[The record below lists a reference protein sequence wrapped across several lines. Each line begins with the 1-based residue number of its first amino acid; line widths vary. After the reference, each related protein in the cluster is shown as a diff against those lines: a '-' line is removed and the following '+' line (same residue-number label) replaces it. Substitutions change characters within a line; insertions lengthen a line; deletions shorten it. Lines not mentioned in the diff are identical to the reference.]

1 VEVIKMAEY
10 CNGNISEVAVIQG
23 PGESSLE
30 GKCAESV
37 AEMERQ
43 GRIVQVVG
51 RVIDGRVEIDH
62 AALEELASRFPGAN
76 MSFVAV
82 NAPFDPGT
90 GVPACSTGA

>member
-1 VEVIKMAEY
+1 MADL
-10 CNGNISEVAVIQG
+10 CSGNISEVAVIQG
-23 PGESSLE
+23 PGENKLDGE
-30 GKCAESV
+30 CAQAV

-43 GRIVQVVG
+43 GRIIQVVG

-62 AALEELASRFPGAN
+62 AALEELAERFPGAN

-90 GVPACSTGA
+90 GVPLCSIDA